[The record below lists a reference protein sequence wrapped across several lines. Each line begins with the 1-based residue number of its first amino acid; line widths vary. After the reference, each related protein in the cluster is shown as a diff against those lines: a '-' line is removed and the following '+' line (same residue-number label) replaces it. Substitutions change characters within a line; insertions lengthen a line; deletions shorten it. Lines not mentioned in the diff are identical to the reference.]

1 MRILA
6 KNSITNKLSFPL
18 IISRFNHT
26 FFVVC
31 MDDINTI
38 NFYKNITLFKHSSYI
53 NFIKWFRFSDAYV
66 CFFDSYGFI
75 DLLRIY
81 LAHFLASPK
90 DGINMILGFV
100 FNGSFV
106 NMFNTSLVE
115 NILSKSNYLLDLDNF
130 FVQIIIVIVKMIEVF
145 IFYSIDTFL
154 LHIENF
160 MFDF

>member
-6 KNSITNKLSFPL
+6 KNSITNKLSFPM

-26 FFVVC
+26 FFIVC

-38 NFYKNITLFKHSSYI
+38 NFYKNITLFRHSSFI

-66 CFFDSYGFI
+66 CFFDFYGFI

-81 LAHFLASPK
+81 SSHFIASPK
-90 DGINMILGFV
+90 DGTNMILGFV
-100 FNGSFV
+100 FNGSFI
-106 NMFNTSLVE
+106 NIFNTGLVE

-130 FVQIIIVIVKMIEVF
+130 FVQVIIVIVKMIEVF
-145 IFYSIDTFL
+145 ILYNIDTL
-154 LHIENF
+154 LLYIENF
-160 MFDF
+160 IFDF